1 MADMTAGRKNKA
13 AKHGRSHHQDK
24 IGLFKR
30 PWFPY
35 LLTAVTLTAVFLAI
49 MICCRLYPFGDRA
62 MVSSD
67 GINQYL
73 SFYHYFRSVLLTENN
88 IDYTF
93 SNVLGGNFRG
103 LYSYYLA
110 SPLYLLFALLPESQ
124 SLLALHIIIYLKYL
138 IASLSFCA
146 WAGYQKKENPW
157 VRAALSVSYGFMG
170 YAVSYYSLLSWLD
183 AMALLPLV
191 ALGLQRLVKENKSLL
206 YILSLAVTV
215 VANYYTGFMVCAASV
230 LMYIALILT
239 HKGGIGNSLKKTV
252 VPFAA
257 SSLLAGALSAW
268 NTVPTALSL
277 PVGRKSELEMHIDFT
292 FDSLF
297 SKLFTG
303 TTNGEQFYNGLP
315 IIFVGIIPVIF
326 VVLFFLN
333 PDIRRRW
340 KAVAA
345 GVLLVMVFSFHNS
358 LLNTIWHCFTKN
370 RMFNYRYSF
379 VCSFFLLAIAWH
391 SVCSWKSLSSR
402 TIGRCFAGCLF
413 AVFLIFSHNYSYTDA
428 KRLYLDLFLLLT
440 GTGLIYLLTKSRRGA
455 AIALFCLMVGNSFA
469 NSVLT
474 IHSINTLFD
483 CAHYDAHNQYLDHV
497 RQGLALIPEDDAFYR
512 IEKTDCQTYTD
523 NMALGI
529 PGISNFSSAERL
541 ESLDFLW
548 KLGVERHMAW
558 AHYTGKSPAATESL
572 LGVRYVL
579 SEEPLDTDR
588 EKYTLV
594 GVTEKN
600 LSVYRNP
607 YALPLIMASGSI
619 SNGIFDKE
627 GCDFQNACWRSLAPE
642 INEDVFVP
650 ADDLTAQTQRDG
662 SALFTCNAPI
672 SGHVCLQFP
681 GAYNEKDWPFTVQI
695 LRDGSWESVA
705 LTSCS
710 PICLLGEYAQG
721 NVITFRVQP
730 AENQEIGT
738 VMIRIFVQDED
749 ALARYSTY
757 VQNTP
762 MEIRKVTSSHLTVN
776 CQVKEDTPYLVSTI
790 PYDAGWQVTV
800 DGEKVQT
807 MKNWDCMLAFEVNP
821 GEHQIELRYQPPGKT
836 VGMVITM
843 SAVVFIL
850 AQRLLSQRSA
860 HRKSKPKRN

>member
-67 GINQYL
+67 GKNQYL
-73 SFYHYFRSVLLTENN
+73 NFYHYFRSVLLTENN

-110 SPLYLLFALLPESQ
+110 SPLYLLFALFPESQ
-124 SLLALHIIIYLKYL
+124 ILLALHIIIYLKYL

-239 HKGGIGNSLKKTV
+239 HKDGIANSLKKTV

-277 PVGRKSELEMHIDFT
+277 PVGRKSELEMRIDFT

-303 TTNGEQFYNGLP
+303 TTNGEQFYDGLP

-440 GTGLIYLLTKSRRGA
+440 GAGLIYLLTKSRRGA

-512 IEKTDCQTYTD
+512 IEKTDCQTYTE

-548 KLGVERHMAW
+548 KLGVERHVAW
-558 AHYTGKSPAATESL
+558 AHYTGKSPVATESL

-662 SALFTCNAPI
+662 SALFTC
-672 SGHVCLQFP
+672 
-681 GAYNEKDWPFTVQI
+681 
-695 LRDGSWESVA
+695 
-705 LTSCS
+705 S

-730 AENQEIGT
+730 TENQEIDTGK
-738 VMIRIFVQDED
+738 IRVFVQDED

-821 GEHQIELRYQPPGKT
+821 GEHQIELRYQPPGKA
-836 VGMVITM
+836 VGMVITL